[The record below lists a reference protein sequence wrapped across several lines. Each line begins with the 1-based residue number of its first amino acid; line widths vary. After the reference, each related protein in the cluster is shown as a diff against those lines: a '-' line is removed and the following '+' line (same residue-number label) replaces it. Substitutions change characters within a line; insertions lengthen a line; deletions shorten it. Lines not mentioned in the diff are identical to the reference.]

1 MTHQRDN
8 KNKRPN
14 NKMKKRQRSL
24 SDPPVHVKDTK
35 DNLYNNYL
43 QNKSIREIARRGID
57 NRVNLELPDMI
68 PIRRMIVNGRIIE
81 IKQDDMKDYICD
93 KYNKSLRK
101 RYKQLADKWEK
112 DEVKEEKKEKSK
124 DKGPDIFI
132 GNRFDNKY
140 KLNTHGRKRHSSL
153 KFDPESSGA
162 KKQFGDETGKEKI
175 GGQTI
180 WYTSYPSGE
189 IEENG
194 IIRTLEL
201 ALGSTGN
208 NDWGIGKKIGK
219 KIGVSSNNKVDVPKK
234 VTKITENVNKIRAG
248 WTDNKRLVYSLK
260 AEGKTYPIHVSYDLT
275 SITYLANNVMEINIR
290 IRIPFKDNKKMEIFY
305 EMEYWLNK

>member
-1 MTHQRDN
+1 
-8 KNKRPN
+8 
-14 NKMKKRQRSL
+14 MKKRQRSL

-35 DNLYNNYL
+35 DNSYNNYL

-68 PIRRMIVNGRIIE
+68 PIRRTIVNGAITE
-81 IKQDDMKDYICD
+81 IKPDDKKDYICD
-93 KYNKSLRK
+93 KYNKMLRK

-112 DEVKEEKKEKSK
+112 NEVKEEKKEKSK
-124 DKGPDIFI
+124 DKEPNIFI
-132 GNRFDNKY
+132 ENRFDNKY
-140 KLNTHGRKRHSSL
+140 KLGQGKRRHSSL

-189 IEENG
+189 IERSG
-194 IIRTLEL
+194 ITRMLEL

-234 VTKITENVNKIRAG
+234 VTKITKNVNKIRLG
-248 WTDNKRLVYSLK
+248 WTDNKRLKYSLR
-260 AEGKTYPIHVSYDLT
+260 AEGKMYPVHVSYDLT
-275 SITYLANNVMEINIR
+275 SITYLANNTMEINIR